1 MAQSQGG
8 PAVSDHIPD
17 ATKMISD
24 SPRME
29 AALFNAPDAGFANI
43 WKVGCEIE
51 RELNTAQERIKRL
64 EEDLMDAKNKHA
76 ALVADVTLYEDRGE
90 RIKRLEEAEDV
101 IKASLQRSLNS
112 NEQGECKWLA
122 ELPMTDAEFAVFTT
136 AFKAKEAKP

>member
-1 MAQSQGG
+1 MNPQYEIYERQCKFIGDM
-8 PAVSDHIPD
+8 V
-17 ATKMISD
+17 KEN
-24 SPRME
+24 E
-29 AALFNAPDAGFANI
+29 AL
-43 WKVGCEIE
+43 K
-51 RELNTAQERIKRL
+51 Q
-64 EEDLMDAKNKHA
+64 
-76 ALVADVTLYEDRGE
+76 

>member
-1 MAQSQGG
+1 MSK
-8 PAVSDHIPD
+8 D
-17 ATKMISD
+17 K
-24 SPRME
+24 
-29 AALFNAPDAGFANI
+29 L
-43 WKVGCEIE
+43 
-51 RELNTAQERIKRL
+51 RELLSQLWLQDISADEAFDEL
-64 EEDLMDAKNKHA
+64 EDLINRITQLEQENDALKQ
-76 ALVADVTLYEDRGE
+76 